1 MVARK
6 HMKSRAKTARK
17 PKHGA
22 KKHRS
27 HAKKTASRSKRGG
40 MMAGLLEVA
49 KTALVPFA
57 LYKTQKTL
65 QRRKKSTRAKTMR
78 RK

>member
-1 MVARK
+1 MVSRK
-6 HMKSRAKTARK
+6 HMKSKSKTARK

-22 KKHRS
+22 KKHKRA
-27 HAKKTASRSKRGG
+27 AKKTASRAKRGG

-57 LYKTQKTL
+57 LYKSQKTM
-65 QRRKKSTRAKTMR
+65 QRRKKSKNGKTMK